1 MRNSGILMIVSLCG
15 IAAYMISVLYSPLD
29 ALFLALIFGI
39 FVGTFFDESYKRSIE
54 RYLSVILPIGI
65 TMYGTNIKLN
75 LCVATKY
82 ASVATFSAFILGIT
96 VYLIGKKIFKLNDK
110 LSALISCGSA
120 ICGASAIAIVS
131 PLVKPKKEEFSAAI
145 IVITIVGLT
154 SAIVLPFLYHLLSI
168 PLNTYAVLCGAT
180 LHQTALVEIA
190 TKPLGDDVMKWAL
203 EVKGVRI
210 ALIAVVAF
218 IMSVVYSKH
227 RYHVPWY
234 IAAFLIVSYFSSFVF
249 TDEILRFLR
258 PISTIAFSIT
268 LASVGFSVN
277 VKDIQNMRIEPLI
290 AAYTGWICAFLIIFA
305 IMVIL

>member
-1 MRNSGILMIVSLCG
+1 MRKYGVLPIVSLCG
-15 IAAYMISVLYSPLD
+15 VAAYTISVLYSPLD
-29 ALFLALIFGI
+29 ALFLALILGI
-39 FVGTFFDESYKRSIE
+39 FVGTFFDESYKRDIE

-65 TMYGTNIKLN
+65 TMYGANIRLSS
-75 LCVATKY
+75 CVAAKY
-82 ASVATFSAFILGIT
+82 ASVAMISAFTLGSM
-96 VYLIGKKIFKLNDK
+96 VYIISRKVFKLNDK

-145 IVITIVGLT
+145 IIITIVGLT
-154 SAIVLPFLYHLLSI
+154 SAIVLPFLHHLLSI
-168 PLNTYAVLCGAT
+168 PPNKYALLCGAT

-190 TKPLGDDVMKWAL
+190 TKPLGSDVMKWAL
-203 EVKGVRI
+203 DVKGVRI

-227 RYHVPWY
+227 KYHVPWY

-258 PISTIAFSIT
+258 PISTIAFSIA

-277 VKDIQNMRIEPLI
+277 VKDIQNMGIEPLI
-290 AAYTGWICAFLIIFA
+290 AAYTGWIFAFLMIFV
-305 IMVIL
+305 MVVL